1 MIDKKRKALTLLLIS
16 SAVLCTSLMAQ
27 STPKSSSN
35 SPLTSKKSH
44 APSVSLI
51 EDKSSRHL
59 PVEKT
64 QLAQTKTKPT
74 SMSSLASDAALQ
86 VGINTATTTA
96 MSHVRSG
103 MTGSTLGQAGSIF
116 SGVMSHR
123 QPKQTYVWAI
133 SNPASA
139 NIAKSDQP
147 ALTVDFSTVPGVD
160 PEDFEPALVK
170 LTPSQTG
177 LRLVGATQGKEDA
190 MSSSAVD
197 WTIYSGFLEDRVK
210 LQTQKLGPGTYR
222 MSPASP
228 LLPGEYGVVLRPV
241 SKSKKFSGSNIARYQ
256 GDGMMFDSVWSFQ
269 IAADEQ

>member
-1 MIDKKRKALTLLLIS
+1 MIEEKRKALTLLLIG
-16 SAVLCTSLMAQ
+16 SAVLCTTLMAQ
-27 STPKSSSN
+27 SAPKNSSDS
-35 SPLTSKKSH
+35 THASKKSH
-44 APSVSLI
+44 TPSVSLI
-51 EDKSSRHL
+51 EDNSSRQL

-86 VGINTATTTA
+86 VGINTATTEA

-103 MTGSTLGQAGSIF
+103 MGGSTLGQAGSIF

-139 NIAKSDQP
+139 NVAKSDSP
-147 ALTVDFSTVPGVD
+147 SLTVNFSVVPGVD
-160 PEDFEPALVK
+160 PEEFEPALVK
-170 LTPSQTG
+170 LTPSQSG
-177 LRLVGATQGKEDA
+177 MRLVGATQGKEDA
-190 MSSSAVD
+190 MSSSAAD
-197 WTIYSGFLEDRVK
+197 WTIYSGFLEERVK
-210 LQTQKLGPGTYR
+210 LQTQKLGPGAYR
-222 MSPASP
+222 ISPASP

-241 SKSKKFSGSNIARYQ
+241 SKSKKFAGSDIARYQ

-269 IAADEQ
+269 IAADDQ

>member
-1 MIDKKRKALTLLLIS
+1 MIENKRTALTLLLIG
-16 SAVLCTSLMAQ
+16 SAALCANLTAQ
-27 STPKSSSN
+27 SAPKKSSS
-35 SPLTSKKSH
+35 H
-44 APSVSLI
+44 APTVSLI
-51 EDKSSRHL
+51 EENKARQL

-74 SMSSLASDAALQ
+74 SMSTLASDAALQ
-86 VGINTATTTA
+86 VGINTATTEA

-103 MTGSTLGQAGSIF
+103 MGGSTLGQAGSIF

-139 NIAKSDQP
+139 NIARSDSP
-147 ALTVDFSTVPGVD
+147 ALTVNFSAVPGVNA
-160 PEDFEPALVK
+160 EEFEPALVK

-190 MSSSAVD
+190 MSSSAAD
-197 WTIYSGFLEDRVK
+197 WTIYSGFLEERVK
-210 LQTQKLGPGTYR
+210 LQTQKLGLGTYR
-222 MSPASP
+222 ISPASP
-228 LLPGEYGVVLRPV
+228 LLPGEYGLVLRPV
-241 SKSKKFSGSNIARYQ
+241 SKSKNFSGSDIARHQ